1 MTEISNFILEMYP
14 REIGVGGNRKATL
27 RLMEASDRDRILDF
41 ARALPPD
48 SLLFLR
54 KDITD
59 PKVVDEWVRD
69 VEAGRTITVLA
80 EGDGEL
86 VGYGS
91 LWQDESFW
99 GRHVGEIRVLVRP
112 DYRGVGLGRHLSFDV
127 FAIAKDLE
135 LDKIIARMAPEQKRA
150 RARLERLGFTVDAV
164 LRGFVRDRDGKP
176 HDLLVMSSDV
186 GGLTDEEQLTAW
198 RRS

>member
-1 MTEISNFILEMYP
+1 MRDDRTAS
-14 REIGVGGNRKATL
+14 L
-27 RLMEASDRDRILDF
+27 RLMEKSDRDSILDF
-41 ARALPPD
+41 ARSLPPD
-48 SLLFLR
+48 DLLFLR

-80 EGDGEL
+80 DADGEL

-91 LWQDESFW
+91 LWLDESFW
-99 GRHVGEIRVLVRP
+99 GRHVGEIRLLVRP
-112 DYRGVGLGRHLSFDV
+112 DYRGLGVGRRLSFDV
-127 FAIAKDLE
+127 FAIAKDLG
-135 LDKIIARMAPEQKRA
+135 LDKIIARMTPEQKRT

-164 LRGFVRDRDGKP
+164 LRGFVRDREGKP

-186 GGLTDEEQLTAW
+186 GGLTDAEQLTAW

>member
-1 MTEISNFILEMYP
+1 MTEVSSFILEMYP
-14 REIGVGGNRKATL
+14 REIGVGGKRKATL
-27 RLMEASDRDRILDF
+27 RLMDPSDRDRILEF
-41 ARALPPD
+41 ARALPAD
-48 SLLFLR
+48 ELLFLR

-59 PKVVDEWVRD
+59 PVVVDEWVRD
-69 VEAGRTITVLA
+69 IESGRTITVLA

-91 LWQDESFW
+91 LWRDESFW
-99 GRHVGEIRVLVRP
+99 GRHMGEIRVLVRP
-112 DYRGVGLGRHLSFDV
+112 DYRGVGLGRRLSFDV

-135 LDKIIARMAPEQKRA
+135 LEKIIARMTPEQKRT
-150 RARLERLGFTVDAV
+150 RANLERLGFTVDAV
-164 LRGFVRDRDGKP
+164 LRGFVRDREGKP

-198 RRS
+198 QRS